1 MTLHF
6 KGLDKFLRF
15 KQCYINN
22 DFLHNAVCQDMKL
35 LEQNK
40 YNTLKDRLDSHQI
53 PYKLRQNSEK
63 KNLHTNKTRKADRPM
78 KKF

>member
-1 MTLHF
+1 MKLHF
-6 KGLDKFLRF
+6 KGIDKFLRF

-22 DFLHNAVCQDMKL
+22 DFLHNAVCQDLKL
-35 LEQNK
+35 LEQEK
-40 YNTLKDRLDSHQI
+40 YNTLKERLESHQI

-63 KNLHTNKTRKADRPM
+63 KNVHTNKTREVARPM